1 MSGFLCSMVGATF
14 ASAASRT
21 ARTVTAVGNAQVD
34 TAQSKFGGASYL
46 GDGSGD
52 YLSVPEASDFSF
64 GTGNFTFEFWMR
76 IGTTGVLYV
85 PLAQRRGATI
95 GNGDW
100 WCELGSNNKI
110 YWGLKNT
117 AGTQY
122 YVNLAQAEATFS
134 ANVWYHIAL
143 VRNGTDVTYY
153 RDGVATGGATT
164 VTGSFGGND
173 YIFVGALGPGGYS
186 FNGHIDEVR
195 ISNTAR
201 YTAGFTP
208 SASAFTN
215 DANTLLLL
223 HCNGTDA
230 STSFPDD
237 NA

>member
-46 GDGSGD
+46 GDGNGD
-52 YLSVPEASDFSF
+52 YLTCETAADLSYGS
-64 GTGNFTFEFWMR
+64 GGFTFEFWMR
-76 IGTTGVLYV
+76 IATTGVLYV
-85 PLAQRRGATI
+85 PFAQRSSGAV

-143 VRNGTDVTYY
+143 VRNGNSVTYY
-153 RDGVATGGATT
+153 RDGVATGGSET

-173 YIFVGALGPGGYS
+173 NVFVGALGPGGYN

-230 STSFPDD
+230 STTFTDD